1 MFVLN
6 PYLNFNGN
14 AEQAFNFY
22 KSVFGGEFS
31 ALMRMGE
38 APGMPYELND
48 ADKQKI
54 MHIALPIGRGNTL
67 MASDVLESAG
77 HPPAQGN
84 NVYMGI
90 NTMDEAEARRL
101 FDGLSVNAQI
111 EMPLTDM
118 FWGALFASFTDQFGI
133 KWMINCE
140 RPAQQST

>member
-1 MFVLN
+1 MFLLN

-77 HPPAQGN
+77 HQKAQGN

-90 NTMDEAEARRL
+90 NTTDEAEARRL
-101 FDGLSVNAQI
+101 FEGLSVNGQI
-111 EMPLTDM
+111 EMPLSDM

-140 RPAQQST
+140 RVAAGH